1 MSKEELKLREQKVL
15 YILNKK
21 SAHKFLTK
29 GLQRTNFLQHIV
41 LHFYRLLLCKGL
53 TSIIKTAVFSN
64 AEIPNKFH
72 FFLVSK

>member
-41 LHFYRLLLCKGL
+41 LHLYRLLLCKGL
-53 TSIIKTAVFSN
+53 TSIIKTAVFLML
-64 AEIPNKFH
+64 KFQTN
-72 FFLVSK
+72 FIFW